1 MRNNK
6 RAGPRRNLN
15 YVGLIVNV
23 DGTAICPCSTADISA
38 TGAKIVPSE
47 QTEIP
52 DEFVLVLAPGG
63 KVQRRCKVVWRLDG
77 KLGVQ
82 FVIAPDVAGK
92 QI

>member
-6 RAGPRRNLN
+6 RVDPRRTLN

-47 QTEIP
+47 QTDIP
-52 DEFVLVLAPGG
+52 DEFILVLAPGG
-63 KVQRRCKVVWRLDG
+63 KVQRRCKVVWRQDG
-77 KLGVQ
+77 KIGVS
-82 FVIAPDVAGK
+82 FVISPDGPAK
-92 QI
+92 L